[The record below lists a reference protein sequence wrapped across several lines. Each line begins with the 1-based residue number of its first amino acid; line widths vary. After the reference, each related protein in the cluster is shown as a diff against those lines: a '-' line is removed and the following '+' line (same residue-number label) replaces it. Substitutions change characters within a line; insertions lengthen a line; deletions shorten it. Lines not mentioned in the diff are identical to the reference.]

1 MTECYRCG
9 QEGHTRAHCP
19 QQEPLPPAAPATG
32 RTAGTRPP
40 PVPPRVTRDPE
51 LTRTWVQVI
60 RDTLGWG
67 PPEERTRD

>member
-9 QEGHTRAHCP
+9 QEGHHRSQCP
-19 QQEPLPPAAPATG
+19 HDVPLPPAAPAAG
-32 RTAGTRPP
+32 RTAERHLHLI
-40 PVPPRVTRDPE
+40 RDPPDPQ
-51 LTRTWVQVI
+51 LARTWAQVI